1 MRAIRGILLA
11 WLALAFGFDLSFSER
26 RFGIEAEAED

>member
-1 MRAIRGILLA
+1 MLLA